1 MRALLAHV
9 VLRVQY
15 PIPATPTL
23 KAIRYMAERPTASH
37 TTDADNPAPALT
49 PAPTPSA
56 ANEGNKSTTGVDVKG
71 EDVQGAT
78 ARPSYRLC
86 TARR

>member
-1 MRALLAHV
+1 MRAVLAHV

-15 PIPATPTL
+15 PIPATPAL
-23 KAIRYMAERPTASH
+23 KDIRYMAERPTVSH
-37 TTDADNPAPALT
+37 ATDADNPASALT
-49 PAPTPSA
+49 PAPTSSA
-56 ANEGNKSTTGVDVKG
+56 ANEINNSTTGVDVKD
-71 EDVQGAT
+71 EDVQGAG